1 MQRVV
6 IIRDEIVNLRTM
18 RRREVHDNALGAIL
32 LGHHPEGEHW
42 RLGKGGDRKGL
53 AVWLLDTSLARAAEM
68 ASG

>member
-1 MQRVV
+1 
-6 IIRDEIVNLRTM
+6 M
-18 RRREVHDNALGAIL
+18 RRREIHDNALGAIL

-42 RLGKGGDRKGL
+42 RLEVGGDRKGL